1 MVWLVFSFIFMVLYE
16 VYWFKYFNS
25 EKTMKDFYSSML
37 GILVAEATLPV
48 VAFFLL
54 GIHGKNILLIIVV
67 ILLAI
72 AHIGIH
78 INNKKKL
85 TFKNF

>member
-37 GILVAEATLPV
+37 GILVADATLPV

-54 GIHGKNILLIIVV
+54 GFTAKIYCL
-67 ILLAI
+67 
-72 AHIGIH
+72 
-78 INNKKKL
+78 
-85 TFKNF
+85 